1 MLSAL
6 KKVNVNISKEADPQL
21 LSDSIPECTL
31 WDLHN
36 CVLDIFYCQMI
47 SLRICFMISLG
58 IPKHATFPTI
68 DGDYGQLSAVAA
80 EMMKNGLVHGNV
92 IFMRIC
98 GWFFG
103 REIGVSK
110 LILKYGNERQ

>member
-1 MLSAL
+1 MGLTQLCARHF
-6 KKVNVNISKEADPQL
+6 L
-21 LSDSIPECTL
+21 LSNDFPA
-31 WDLHN
+31 
-36 CVLDIFYCQMI
+36 Y
-47 SLRICFMISLG
+47 
-58 IPKHATFPTI
+58 PKHATFPTI

-103 REIGVSK
+103 REIRVSK